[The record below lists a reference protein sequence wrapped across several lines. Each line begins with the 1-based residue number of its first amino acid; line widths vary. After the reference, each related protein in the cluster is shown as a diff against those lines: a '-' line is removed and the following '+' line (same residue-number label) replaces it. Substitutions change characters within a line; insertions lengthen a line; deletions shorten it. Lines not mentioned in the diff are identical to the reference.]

1 MVHQTSLP
9 ETEVIEISENKR
21 IMMQVSSEFT
31 LGSTILE
38 NQGYRDW
45 FLEENGFWPKNV

>member
-9 ETEVIEISENKR
+9 ETEVMEISENKR
-21 IMMQVSSEFT
+21 IMMRVSSEFT

-38 NQGYRDW
+38 NQGCRGLILGREW
-45 FLEENGFWPKNV
+45 ILT

>member
-9 ETEVIEISENKR
+9 ETEVMEISENKR
-21 IMMQVSSEFT
+21 IMMQVSSEFI

-38 NQGYRDW
+38 NQGYRGLILGREW
-45 FLEENGFWPKNV
+45 ILT